1 MTQLEELFI
10 EEYFNNHFNA
20 SKAFKIASKRHNGKT
35 PTPKSCSANGCRYKK
50 KLNTE
55 IEARK
60 QELKKK
66 NNNNIDDIL
75 NILTKALQYDLSN
88 LFTLING
95 ELFIK
100 DSSDWTSLDKLLIN
114 SIKQT
119 KNGIE
124 VDMIDKKTAINLL
137 SKYFGLY
144 EGKITENT
152 NDSIFTGVENID
164 TKYLEDYL
172 KKIRSGNTK

>member
-1 MTQLEELFI
+1 MTHFEELFV

-20 SKAFKIASKRHNGKT
+20 AKAYRIASARHNGKT
-35 PTPKSCSANGCRYKK
+35 PTLKSCSANGCKYKK

-55 IEARK
+55 IEAKK
-60 QELKKK
+60 QELRKK
-66 NNNNIDDIL
+66 NNENIDDIL
-75 NILTKALQYDLSN
+75 NILSKAIKYDITD

-100 DSSDWTSLDKLLIN
+100 DSAEWTSLDKLLIN

-124 VDMIDKKTAINLL
+124 VDMIDKKTAIDLL

-144 EGKITENT
+144 KGKITENT